1 MTVQEAIK
9 ALQETPV
16 KERIQIIELLLQ
28 SLKNDI
34 ELAESAEEV
43 QKPFTVRTFDLGID
57 VLPDREE
64 MYISRGL

>member
-9 ALQETPV
+9 ALQDAPV

-43 QKPFTVRTFDLGID
+43 QKPFTVRTFDLGRD

-64 MYISRGL
+64 MYISRGF